1 MVLTKGT
8 DAVTLESEALTI
20 ESDVITCCSEPFM
33 FTSVLRPHRTT
44 AVFAAAPRAP
54 KLVRMIVIPVI
65 LLVVAVVVAVVAGLA
80 WSAKLPGNAYVGI
93 RAPEARKSKENWD
106 ITHRVAGPPWAVSA
120 LAFAGAAALAFLAI
134 RPEASGWMW
143 LWVAVAGLLGLA
155 MLGVGGWFPHDCAL
169 RRQEVRRIR
178 VRRML
183 FLRHGRS
190 APAAAAVRRGGD
202 LRLHTAGT
210 ANPPA
215 PLPLPAPTRCTPTEA
230 ADPSCCSTD
239 ASADATSA
247 AANQRAPRPRR
258 LRRTGGCGSAQ
269 RHART
274 AMLPRPANACTVNG
288 TAVDRDALRRVARTT
303 V

>member
-1 MVLTKGT
+1 
-8 DAVTLESEALTI
+8 
-20 ESDVITCCSEPFM
+20 M

-44 AVFAAAPRAP
+44 TVFAAAPRAP

-143 LWVAVAGLLGLA
+143 LWVVVAGLLGLA
-155 MLGVGGWFPHDCAL
+155 MLGVGGAIGSHTIAL
-169 RRQEVRRIR
+169 YDAKK
-178 VRRML
+178 
-183 FLRHGRS
+183 S
-190 APAAAAVRRGGD
+190 AESGSDGCCSSGGSSDTGACGSGCGCGSAEAATCD
-202 LRLHTAGT
+202 SNTAGT
-210 ANPPA
+210 ANSA
-215 PLPLPAPTRCTPTEA
+215 GTTATTGADACCTPTEA

-247 AANQRAPRPRR
+247 AATNVPRDPSADCGV
-258 LRRTGGCGSAQ
+258 TGGCGSCGLNGMCEDGNATFGSAN
-269 RHART
+269 ART
-274 AMLPRPANACTVNG
+274 ANTG
-288 TAVDRDALRRVARTT
+288 TAVDRDALRRAARATDGE
-303 V
+303 